1 MYPRLAGVS
10 TTRKGRKVGMNRRE
24 FVGAAGI
31 GVAAVSGWRF
41 RLRDDAPAI
50 NARLARDE
58 VVCYESFVIRSPIQM
73 RGRGQMH
80 CCTIQVRG
88 NPEYAVI
95 VYPEAYEKRRWINT
109 PVFTTNIVTT
119 Q

>member
-1 MYPRLAGVS
+1 MYPRLAGVLAA
-10 TTRKGRKVGMNRRE
+10 RKGRKVGMNRRE

-31 GVAAVSGWRF
+31 GVAVVSGWRF
-41 RLRDDAPAI
+41 RLRDDAPSI

-58 VVCYESFVIRSPIQM
+58 VIRCESFIIRSPIQM

-80 CCTIQVRG
+80 CCTIQARG

-95 VYPEAYEKRRWINT
+95 VYPEAYEKRGWINT
-109 PVFTTNIVTT
+109 PVFTANIITI